1 MHVLR
6 GGFSEIRG
14 KHANRFTSGDSG
26 KGSFAF
32 SSLPSL
38 FDLSNFTMYPRNF
51 FISRYGVSVRRGR
64 RKERWWPSK
73 EENMEDNLDRISCR
87 ESRGYSRVIDIRRF
101 DRDKRDSVSV
111 CKGRAGVA

>member
-38 FDLSNFTMYPRNF
+38 FDLSNSNYVSPELFH
-51 FISRYGVSVRRGR
+51 ISI
-64 RKERWWPSK
+64 W
-73 EENMEDNLDRISCR
+73 
-87 ESRGYSRVIDIRRF
+87 RF
-101 DRDKRDSVSV
+101 SSE
-111 CKGRAGVA
+111 G